1 MKRILL
7 SGLLA
12 AAACMAA
19 ASPEDEIKAA
29 DKAWATA
36 VKSKDLAALDKMF
49 LPGLV
54 YAHATGPIESKDVYI
69 NRLKEGKQRY
79 DSVTIESTRVFPYGD
94 SALSHSIVRVTG
106 VNSAGPFNDHVMMM
120 HMWVKQ
126 GGAWRLAGHQTTKVP

>member
-1 MKRILL
+1 MTPTGRSAS
-7 SGLLA
+7 SGA
-12 AAACMAA
+12 
-19 ASPEDEIKAA
+19 KW
-29 DKAWATA
+29 AWATA

>member
-1 MKRILL
+1 
-7 SGLLA
+7 
-12 AAACMAA
+12 MAA

>member
-1 MKRILL
+1 
-7 SGLLA
+7 
-12 AAACMAA
+12 MAV
-19 ASPEDEIKAA
+19 ASPDDEIKAA
-29 DKAWATA
+29 DKAWAAA

-54 YAHATGPIESKDVYI
+54 YAHATGPIESKEVYI

-106 VNSAGPFNDHVMMM
+106 INSAGPFNDHVMMM

-126 GGAWRLAGHQTTKVP
+126 GGMWRLAGHQTTKVP

>member
-1 MKRILL
+1 MTKTVARLWPKRDANLPL
-7 SGLLA
+7 T
-12 AAACMAA
+12 
-19 ASPEDEIKAA
+19 SPEQAIILASIVEKE
-29 DKAWATA
+29 TA
-36 VKSKDLAALDKMF
+36 RRSELKEVA
-49 LPGLV
+49 G
-54 YAHATGPIESKDVYI
+54 VYI

>member
-1 MKRILL
+1 MTRFLL
-7 SGLLA
+7 LGLLA
-12 AAACMAA
+12 AAASAA
-19 ASPEDEIKAA
+19 GPEDEIKAA
-29 DKAWATA
+29 DKAWAAA
-36 VKSKDLAALDKMF
+36 VKGKDLAALDKMF

-54 YAHATGPIESKDVYI
+54 YAHATGPIESKEVYI

-79 DSVTIESTRVFPYGD
+79 DTVVIESTRVFPYGD

>member
-7 SGLLA
+7 PGLLA
-12 AAACMAA
+12 AAACMAV
-19 ASPEDEIKAA
+19 ASPDDEIKAA
-29 DKAWATA
+29 DKAWAAA

-54 YAHATGPIESKDVYI
+54 YAHATGPIESKEVYI

-106 VNSAGPFNDHVMMM
+106 INSAGPFNDHVMMM

-126 GGAWRLAGHQTTKVP
+126 GGMWRLAGHQTTKVP